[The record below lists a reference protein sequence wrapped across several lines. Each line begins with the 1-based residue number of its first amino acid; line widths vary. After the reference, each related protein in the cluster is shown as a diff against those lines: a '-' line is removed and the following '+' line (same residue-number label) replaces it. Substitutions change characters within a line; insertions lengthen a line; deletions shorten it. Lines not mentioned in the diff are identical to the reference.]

1 MKFKSLCVTLLLILA
16 SSTFTYAQLT
26 DYNFLGGGARA
37 RGMGGA
43 FFGVSDDPSAA
54 SWNPAGLTQLN
65 KYQMGLTFNNNKYKT
80 DFSEKILNNSA
91 SLTNSETSDMTKNL
105 ITFGSVILPFTL
117 SGKNL
122 VGSVTYQR
130 ISEVAGEHLFYNSN
144 YLIEPQTDTYTWT
157 NAGGT
162 WDTTFTFPV
171 YSKMHEIYRIY
182 QILTLV
188 QGAKAGYD
196 RGRYKFNWADFN
208 LKEEID
214 GSLNMTT
221 LALATSPIKD
231 LSLGV
236 GVNIYSGGYTLK
248 GTQSKILLEDT
259 TNFPAEPI
267 DTIYAE
273 LKPSVEASYSGFGL
287 VFGAMY
293 KIQNLRLGAV
303 IKSARTI
310 KEKQDVQ
317 LIWDEW
323 SPRETNPNPGTNRPR
338 GVLYP
343 VEFEE
348 KWKFPLIWGGGASY
362 KFRNLTVAADVEIR
376 GYSKTELTYPTSA
389 GYPEGDFEY
398 PADPSTPKRTV
409 KIKWEDGTQFRLG
422 AEYVFATKYGKIPI
436 RVGYRNDPKPFTN
449 VNDVVISD
457 TFMTDIRNPVDPH
470 RDTLDSRRIYY
481 KGTPGDKIEG
491 NILSFGTGIGW
502 SQIMFDITYELG
514 SYETKANG
522 VRIKFSEDYL
532 PKEYDSFDQKVKR
545 NESKV
550 MINFTGF
557 F

>member
-1 MKFKSLCVTLLLILA
+1 MKFKSLCVTFLLIIT
-16 SSTFTYAQLT
+16 SYTFTYAQLT

-80 DFSEKILNNSA
+80 DFSD
-91 SLTNSETSDMTKNL
+91 LTNSETSDMTKNL

-144 YLIEPQTDTYTWT
+144 YLIEPQTDTYIWT
-157 NAGGT
+157 DVSGERK
-162 WDTTFTFPV
+162 DTFTFDI

-248 GTQSKILLEDT
+248 GTQSKILVEDT
-259 TNFPAEPI
+259 TTIPT

-273 LKPSVEASYSGFGL
+273 LKPSVEANYSGFGL

-303 IKSARTI
+303 VKPARTI

-323 SPRETNPNPGTNRPR
+323 SPRDPNPNPGTNTPR

-362 KFRNLTVAADVEIR
+362 KFRNLTVATDVEIR

-389 GYPEGDFEY
+389 SNPKGDFEY
-398 PADPSTPKRTV
+398 PNDPSTPKRTV

-449 VNDVVISD
+449 VKDVVISD
-457 TFMTDIRNPVDPH
+457 TFMTDIRNPVDPN

-502 SQIMFDITYELG
+502 SQIMFDITCELG
-514 SYETKANG
+514 SYEIKANG
-522 VRIKFSEDYL
+522 SRLGLLEGYN
-532 PKEYDSFDQKVKR
+532 SFDQKVKR
-545 NESKV
+545 NESKI